1 VDQIITYVDAL
12 FVVFTILV
20 LIRVLFSFFP
30 TRPVQ
35 PFLRSLYDFIEQSTD
50 WYLNIFRRFIP
61 PLGMFDLSPMVAL
74 LVLFVLNSLITSV
87 LQGF

>member
-1 VDQIITYVDAL
+1 VDQAITYVNAL

-20 LIRVLFSFFP
+20 LVRVLFSFFP

-35 PFLRSLYDFIEQSTD
+35 PLLRSLYDFVEQCTD

-74 LVLFVLNSLITSV
+74 LVLFVVNGLVTSV
-87 LQGF
+87 LSGL